1 MDNRYC
7 LMCGTRMV
15 WRQLE
20 GHRRE
25 VCPACGYIHY
35 RHLKVAA
42 AAVIEQDD
50 KLLLLKRA
58 NPPWQGDW
66 NLPAGY
72 VEADEA
78 PADAAVRETREE
90 TGLKIQVGALLS
102 EYFFNDD
109 PRGNG
114 LLLVYHGMVTG
125 GQLKTTPE
133 TEEAAYF
140 GPDELPEN
148 ICGAGHRRA
157 VAAWRRERL
166 GQ

>member
-1 MDNRYC
+1 MDNRFC

-20 GHRRE
+20 GQRRE

-42 AAVIEQDD
+42 AAVIERDD
-50 KLLLLKRA
+50 RLLLLKRA
-58 NPPWQGDW
+58 HAPWQGDW

-72 VEADEA
+72 VEADES
-78 PADAAVRETREE
+78 PSQAAVRETREE
-90 TGLKIQVGALLS
+90 TGLKIQVGALLG

-125 GQLKTTPE
+125 GQLTLNTE
-133 TEEAAYF
+133 TDEAAYF
-140 GPDELPEN
+140 SPDELPEN

-157 VAAWRRERL
+157 VAAWRQERL